1 MKNFRDN
8 WEGHTVPN
16 LRSLADEHGVDVSGV
31 SLKADIVG
39 KIREWLENEPTVEG
53 ERELPNG
60 FFDLLP
66 RVEVFSSSQAV
77 DPEQVINDALRIL
90 CKQEIASDR
99 YRGEIKAIEEGITES
114 LRQKLQELTPY
125 VKKYYSEIEEARIDP
140 VFNIQSGLVSVPL
153 KLSKAG
159 GGPIELQKKGEGKR
173 RQVALGIYEWT
184 TELLKDGVD
193 EDVLLILDEPDTHM
207 DYHSQRKLFDI
218 IQSYVETDMQVII
231 CTHSLNLINRMP
243 VDKIHHFRLD
253 AEGWTTIENM
263 SAGGDEME
271 ARFINEIG
279 LSLGLDTGTVFHE
292 RCFFVV
298 EGQTEM
304 HALPELFRLL
314 FDESLQSA
322 GIKLVNG
329 EGNAGARH
337 FAKFLKDN
345 GRNVV
350 FLLDS
355 DCRSDGGRN
364 RTFSAS
370 SLLDDGFLVGE
381 HVFFV
386 GEVEFEDAFEDAIIA
401 TLANQHHPRDGEGP
415 WRSEDFS
422 SMRGGD
428 LKLSNR
434 LQRLFRCS
442 KPQIGHE
449 LGQTLQDK
457 EHVPDQIETALARA
471 YDLAN
476 A

>member
-1 MKNFRDN
+1 MPDLKK
-8 WEGHTVPN
+8 
-16 LRSLADEHGVDVSGV
+16 LAAKHGVDFSGA
-31 SLKADIVG
+31 SLKAEIVVRIKG
-39 KIREWLENEPTVEG
+39 WLRDEPTVEG

-66 RVEVFSSSQAV
+66 RVEVFASSQAI
-77 DPEQVINDALRIL
+77 DPERVINDALRFL

-99 YRGEIKAIEEGITES
+99 YRGNIKAIEEGITES
-114 LRQKLQELTPY
+114 LREKLRELTPF

-140 VFNIQSGLVSVPL
+140 EFNIQSGLAHVPL

-173 RQVALGIYEWT
+173 RQ
-184 TELLKDGVD
+184 
-193 EDVLLILDEPDTHM
+193 DVLLVLDEPDTHM

-218 IQSYVETDMQVII
+218 IQNYVETDMQVVI

-243 VDKIHHFRLD
+243 IEKIHHFRLD
-253 AEGWTTIENM
+253 AEGRTAIENM
-263 SAGGDEME
+263 SAGEDEEE

-304 HALPELFRLL
+304 HALPEIFRLL

-355 DCRSDGGRN
+355 DCRNGDGGRN
-364 RTFSAS
+364 RTCSAS
-370 SLLDDGFLVGE
+370 SLLEDGFLVGK
-381 HVFFV
+381 HVLFV
-386 GEVEFEDAFEDAIIA
+386 GEVEFEDAFDDAVMA
-401 TLANQHHPRDGEGP
+401 TLANLYHPKGEVGP
-415 WRSEDFS
+415 WSSEDFS
-422 SMRGGD
+422 SMREED
-428 LKLSNR
+428 PKLSNL
-434 LQRLFRCS
+434 LQRQFRCS

-449 LGQTLQDK
+449 LGQTIRNK
-457 EHVPDQIETALARA
+457 AHVPDQVATALARA

-476 A
+476 R